1 MLLVCGRVFC
11 AQTRATWEQA
21 AWPLPFP
28 LGAFSL
34 ASVRWLAPA
43 CIAGPGKRA
52 ACSPL
57 VRGWL
62 WGSWSPFALWG
73 KASPLSLEHAA
84 RESCLGLAT
93 TASVSHCAG
102 RPLCLLNYYH
112 CGARLGS

>member
-21 AWPLPFP
+21 AWPLPSP
-28 LGAFSL
+28 LGAVSL

-43 CIAGPGKRA
+43 CVAAAGEAGSLLP
-52 ACSPL
+52 P

-84 RESCLGLAT
+84 RESV
-93 TASVSHCAG
+93 VSGTGDHG
-102 RPLCLLNYYH
+102 VRVSL
-112 CGARLGS
+112 CGAPPLPP